1 MLLFDYITLTTSQKQ
16 GRRREVGSGGSLR
29 QTCELTDRNLIVR
42 PSSRGKRA
50 QHREAHCGSR
60 EYGK

>member
-29 QTCELTDRNLIVR
+29 QTCELTYRNLIVKAEFPR
-42 PSSRGKRA
+42 QASTTSRSPLRIQGIR
-50 QHREAHCGSR
+50 
-60 EYGK
+60 